1 MAALHSAAW
10 FLVLAALPW
19 AAYATPSLEPD
30 AVSPVLSL
38 PLRKPFG
45 TRANWHVTAYQA
57 PGDEGRFGDV
67 PARICFV
74 RGSAPPEG
82 CVSLLRAS
90 TNNTDR
96 LVYQT
101 VTGLSVTRLMHAPAV
116 SAVLAQAEMSYGGS
130 GTSEQYALWSYRGS
144 TDSFQPLATF
154 SVSEQGEFL
163 IVDEG
168 RLAGCVMT
176 ADYLLGP
183 GETHFGRHR
192 FEIAVHRL
200 DPVTMAYTE
209 VVRYVTQAKYPSLDE
224 GGVDVIRPEMPQTLR
239 ILRYIYPKEFQ

>member
-1 MAALHSAAW
+1 MAAQHKTAW

-19 AAYATPSLEPD
+19 GAAATPSLEAD
-30 AVSPVLSL
+30 GLSPVLSL

-45 TRANWHVTAYQA
+45 THADWHVAAYQA

-67 PARICFV
+67 PARVCFV
-74 RGSAPPEG
+74 RGSAALEN
-82 CVSLLRAS
+82 CTSLLRAA
-90 TNNTDR
+90 TNDADR

-101 VTGLSVTRLMHAPAV
+101 VTGLSVTRLVQSPAIN
-116 SAVLAQAEMSYGGS
+116 AVLAQAEMSYGGS
-130 GTSEQYALWSYRGS
+130 GTSEQYALWAYRGAS
-144 TDSFQPLATF
+144 DNFRPLATF
-154 SVSEQGEFL
+154 QVSEQGEFM
-163 IVDEG
+163 IVDDG
-168 RLAGCVMT
+168 KLAGCVIT
-176 ADYLLGP
+176 ADYLLAG

-200 DPVTMAYTE
+200 DPVTMIYTE
-209 VVRYVTQAKYPSLDE
+209 VLRYVTQTKYPSLDE